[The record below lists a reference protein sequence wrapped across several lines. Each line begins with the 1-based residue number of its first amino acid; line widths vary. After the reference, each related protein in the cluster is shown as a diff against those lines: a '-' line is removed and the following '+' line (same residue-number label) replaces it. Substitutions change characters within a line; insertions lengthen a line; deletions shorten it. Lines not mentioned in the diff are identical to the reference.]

1 MSRLLRCAATSG
13 VIAII
18 ACSSADA
25 RTHHKNQEPDASAHA
40 GLSDMNI
47 RQQCFAEARQRYPST
62 SQDMQTNRVFTYT
75 TCASNHGIRP

>member
-1 MSRLLRCAATSG
+1 MQDVASA
-13 VIAII
+13 VIAIM

-25 RTHHKNQEPDASAHA
+25 RTHHKSQEPGANARA
-40 GLSDMNI
+40 GLSDMEI

-75 TCASNHGIRP
+75 TCASSHGILP